1 MKDKTKNF
9 SKSSSKEFFIPLNEI
24 KVNVYKVIAK
34 NEEDAIQKVIKNK
47 DRLQTLKV
55 IEVIETSPNCAFLD
69 NNTEGYLNKT
79 IDHFEVSIKETKST
93 SMRLVKNEF

>member
-34 NEEDAIQKVIKNK
+34 NEGE
-47 DRLQTLKV
+47 
-55 IEVIETSPNCAFLD
+55 
-69 NNTEGYLNKT
+69 KT
-79 IDHFEVSIKETKST
+79 K
-93 SMRLVKNEF
+93 

>member
-34 NEEDAIQKVIKNK
+34 NEEDAIQKV
-47 DRLQTLKV
+47 
-55 IEVIETSPNCAFLD
+55 
-69 NNTEGYLNKT
+69 NNPEGYLNKT

-93 SMRLVKNEF
+93 SMRLVKKWVTRV